1 MNRSEVMR
9 DVLASLVVFLVALPL
24 CMGIALASGVPPA
37 MGLLAGIVGG
47 LVVGALGGAPLQV
60 SGPAAGLTVIVYD
73 IVQDHGIGV
82 LLVVVFAAGLLQIA
96 AGYLKMGRWFRAVP
110 HSVVYGMLAGIGVLI
125 FASQF
130 HAMVDDEP
138 AASGLTNLLTIPRAV
153 LKGLTPEEGTVHHL
167 AAGIGILTLVIT
179 VGWNALRKRLPG
191 ALGVLPAPLLAV
203 TSATIA
209 AEAMALPIKRVQVP
223 ESAAGFLH
231 LMQPELLV
239 RLAEPAIL
247 GLAIAMA
254 VVASA
259 ETMLCATAVDKLH
272 DGERTDFDKELKA
285 QGVGNA
291 LLGVLGGL
299 PITGVIVRS
308 SANIDAG
315 GRSRLSA
322 ILHGV
327 WLVVALL
334 AFPGLLR
341 AIPIASLAA
350 VLVHIGWR
358 LVNVRTLVS
367 LYRQNRAEF
376 AICLV
381 TMTAIVVTNLLEGLL
396 IGLGLAVARLAWV
409 ASHLHVETEETEAGV
424 FHVRLHG
431 AATFVNLP
439 RLAEALERLPQEAE
453 VHVHL
458 EHLSYVDHAALET
471 IRDWERQR
479 EPRGGRL
486 VLEWDELHRKAKPA
500 AHRRSTSA
508 EGAPSPPRL
517 SARAAE

>member
-1 MNRSEVMR
+1 MNRSTALN

-37 MGLLAGIVGG
+37 MGLLAGVVGG
-47 LVVGALGGAPLQV
+47 LVVGAFGGAPLQV

-82 LLVVVFAAGLLQIA
+82 LLVVVFAAGLMQLA
-96 AGYLKMGRWFRAVP
+96 AGYLKIARWFRAVP
-110 HSVVYGMLAGIGVLI
+110 HSVIYGMLAGIGVLI

-130 HAMVDDEP
+130 HAMVDDKP
-138 AASGLTNLLTIPRAV
+138 AASGLVNLLTIPRAV

-167 AAGIGILTLVIT
+167 AAGIGVLTLLVT
-179 VGWNALRKRLPG
+179 VGWNTVRKRLPG

-203 TSATIA
+203 TSATVV

-223 ESAAGFLH
+223 ESAAGFLRF
-231 LMQPELLV
+231 MEPELLP
-239 RLAEPAIL
+239 RLAEPGIL

-272 DGERTDFDKELKA
+272 DGPRTDFDKEMKA
-285 QGVGNA
+285 QGLGNA

-315 GRSRLSA
+315 GKSRLSA

-327 WLVVALL
+327 WLVLALL
-334 AFPGLLR
+334 AFPELLR
-341 AIPIASLAA
+341 AIPVASLAA

-358 LVNVRTLVS
+358 LVNPKQVFA
-367 LYRQNRAEF
+367 LYRQSRAEF
-376 AICLV
+376 AIYAV
-381 TMTAIVVTNLLEGLL
+381 TVTAIVATNLLEGLL

-409 ASHLHVETEETEAGV
+409 ASHLRVEVEEPEKGI
-424 FHVRLHG
+424 FHVRLRG

-458 EHLSYVDHAALET
+458 EHLTYVDHAALET

-486 VLEWDELHRKAKPA
+486 VLEWDELHRRAKPT
-500 AHRRSTSA
+500 AHLPPEA
-508 EGAPSPPRL
+508 ESGAPAKLPV
-517 SARAAE
+517 RAAE